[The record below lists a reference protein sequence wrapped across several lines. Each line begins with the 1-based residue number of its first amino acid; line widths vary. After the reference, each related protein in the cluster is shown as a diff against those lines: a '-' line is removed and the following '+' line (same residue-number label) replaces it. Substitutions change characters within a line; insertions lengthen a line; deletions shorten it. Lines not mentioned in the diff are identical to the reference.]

1 MLEPATEDETLP
13 RNSESQTSVQT
24 KSALADGYANCHQK
38 SSCANTNSK
47 SEVLTYS
54 DIVVSLVVS
63 KLDFGKRVGKR
74 AQHRT
79 KLKTEGENQLLKI
92 AL

>member
-38 SSCANTNSK
+38 RVAAQIPTPNLK
-47 SEVLTYS
+47 S
-54 DIVVSLVVS
+54 
-63 KLDFGKRVGKR
+63 
-74 AQHRT
+74 
-79 KLKTEGENQLLKI
+79 
-92 AL
+92 